1 MATQIVMDRTGD
13 TRHHF
18 DKTDLEA
25 LSKAEERFERLTGVG
40 FTAAARSASGD
51 VVVIRTFDA
60 NAEETVFF
68 PRLVGG

>member
-1 MATQIVMDRTGD
+1 VTTIVMDRTGD
-13 TRHHF
+13 SRHHS

-25 LSKAEERFERLTGVG
+25 LSKAEERFERLTGLG
-40 FTAAARSASGD
+40 FTSAARSASGD

-60 NAEETVFF
+60 NAAETVFF